1 MEDPGTAARVAF
13 LRRPEAW
20 PEATREVEVE
30 ETHMA
35 WVFLT
40 DRSAYKLKK
49 PTKAEDLDFSTPERR
64 RLDGQEE
71 VRLNRRLAGDVYRGT
86 LVLTRDVQG
95 RLAVGGPGEA
105 IDWLVSMVRLPA
117 GETLEARIGKGR
129 VEEGEL
135 RTVARLLADFHGRAA
150 PVELGGPEH
159 RARLARGTEADR
171 RELSRP
177 EFGLSRARVD
187 ALADAQRAFLDRAAA
202 LFDARV
208 ARGRVV
214 EGHGDLRPEHVWV
227 APRPVVID
235 CLEFSRDLRL
245 VDAVDEIAF
254 LELECA
260 RLGDAA
266 TGARLRALWTAA
278 SGDDAPDALWRFHR
292 TYRALRRAK
301 IALWHLDDH
310 AAGDPERWRRR
321 ARRYLELAAPPG
333 AEREEGAASAGAG
346 PSS

>member
-1 MEDPGTAARVAF
+1 
-13 LRRPEAW
+13 
-20 PEATREVEVE
+20 
-30 ETHMA
+30 MA

-49 PTKAEDLDFSTPERR
+49 PSRADSLDFSTSELR
-64 RLDGQEE
+64 RLDAQEE
-71 VRLNRRLAGDVYRGT
+71 VRLNRRLAGDVYRGVV
-86 LVLTRDVQG
+86 VLTRDVEG

-105 IDWLVSMVRLPA
+105 IDWLVWMERLPA
-117 GETLEARIGKGR
+117 GESLEARIEAGR
-129 VEEGEL
+129 VGDEAL
-135 RTVARLLADFHGRAA
+135 RAVAGLLADFHDRAA

-177 EFGLSRARVD
+177 EFGMPRARVD
-187 ALADAQRAFLDRAAA
+187 ALADAQRAFVDNHAA

-208 ARGRVV
+208 AQGRVI
-214 EGHGDLRPEHVWV
+214 EGHGDLRPEHVWL

-245 VDAVDEIAF
+245 VDAIDEIAF

-260 RLGDAA
+260 RLGDPD
-266 TGARLRALWTAA
+266 TGARLRALWTQAC
-278 SGDDAPDALWRFHR
+278 GDDAPDVLWRFHR

-301 IALWHLDDH
+301 IALWHLDD
-310 AAGDPERWRRR
+310 AATGDPEKWRRR
-321 ARRYLELAAPPG
+321 ALRYLELASPPE
-333 AEREEGAASAGAG
+333 AEAAADAGAASAGAG